1 MHRTRNAAYGQPY
14 RGFES
19 LPLRQLVGYCLEYL
33 ESDTVAALQVWR
45 DLNED
50 GVTQAGE
57 LFTLAD
63 VGIAPSAAMS
73 SAAQRLRQNAMLH
86 SSANTTA
93 VAAEAA

>member
-1 MHRTRNAAYGQPY
+1 
-14 RGFES
+14 
-19 LPLRQLVGYCLEYL
+19 L

-73 SAAQRLRQNAMLH
+73 SAAQRLRQNTMLH

-93 VAAEAA
+93 VAAKAA